1 MKFYRPTDND
11 RMKFLDLMKG
21 IEDLNDMII
30 CALPDDDGEHDEF
43 NIRCK
48 CHPFVQAGEK
58 GYIIIH
64 NNLNEDLYTDIT
76 IQ

>member
-1 MKFYRPTDND
+1 MKLHHPTDND
-11 RMKFLDLMKG
+11 VMKFLDLMKG

-64 NNLNEDLYTDIT
+64 NNLDEDLYSDIT